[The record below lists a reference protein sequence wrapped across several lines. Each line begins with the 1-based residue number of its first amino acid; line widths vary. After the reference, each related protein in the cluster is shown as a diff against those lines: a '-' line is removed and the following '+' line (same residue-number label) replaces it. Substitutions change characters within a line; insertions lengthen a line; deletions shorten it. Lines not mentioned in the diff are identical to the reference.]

1 MNARELRSCLV
12 LLVIA
17 VFVTV
22 HIQLFAVFYIST
34 DANGKSPASHRRYYY
49 LVLLSTQCAGC
60 AAVARCLS
68 V

>member
-22 HIQLFAVFYIST
+22 HIQLFAVFYVST
-34 DANGKSPASHRRYYY
+34 DANGKSPASHRHRY